1 MQSLFEVIGPIM
13 VGPSSSHTAGM
24 VRIGLLANRYCQLTP
39 KDIRL
44 TLSHGM
50 RQTYRG
56 HRSDSALVAGIL
68 GLAADSPEIKNALA
82 IAKARG
88 MKVSVDFFAES
99 QAAPNTVQI
108 VLTDAEGNSRS
119 IRAVSVGG
127 GSVVVRQLDGKD
139 VEIDPVWECG
149 ATVCEDFTF
158 ERYED
163 VVAYCR
169 EHALTLPQLA
179 VLYETRR
186 SGFSEETV
194 RTLMKKQI
202 AIMKQAAAKGISEK
216 NEMLYGLTP
225 GDDGKRL
232 YERAKNGQSLS
243 GGRIMTAVARAV
255 GVMERNASMGCI
267 VAAPT
272 AGSAGIIPGCL
283 LTLQEEMGF
292 DDDRLA
298 DALFVSAFTGVIL
311 AHRNVSFSG
320 SVGGCQ
326 GEVGVSSAIAA
337 AGITSLC
344 TQDAETAFQA
354 AAMCMKNLLGLVC
367 DPIAG
372 PIEVPCI
379 KRNAV
384 GVANAFVSADMALAG
399 VRSYIPPDEV
409 VDALI
414 DVQKRMPTELKCT
427 VTGGLACTQ
436 TAQCLRRK
444 LESELQK

>member
-24 VRIGLLANRYCQLTP
+24 VRIGLLANRYCQITP
-39 KDIRL
+39 KTIRL
-44 TLSHGM
+44 TLSHSM

-68 GLAADSPEIKNALA
+68 GLAADSPEIKNALSV
-82 IAKARG
+82 AKERG
-88 MKVSVDFFAES
+88 IEVSVDFFTED
-99 QAAPNTVQI
+99 QAAPNTVHI
-108 VLTDAEGNSRS
+108 VLTDTAGISRS
-119 IRAVSVGG
+119 IRAVSIGG
-127 GSVVVRQLDGKD
+127 GSVVVCRLNGED

-149 ATVCEDFTF
+149 ATVSEEFTF
-158 ERYED
+158 DRYED
-163 VVAYCR
+163 VIAYCR
-169 EHALTLPQLA
+169 EHDLTLPQLA
-179 VLYETRR
+179 VLYESRR
-186 SGFSEETV
+186 SGFTEEEI
-194 RTLMKKQI
+194 RSLMEKQI
-202 AIMKQAAAKGISEK
+202 AVMKQSAAKGISAK

-232 YERAKNGQSLS
+232 YDRAQKGQTLS
-243 GGRIMTAVARAV
+243 GSRIMTAVARAI
-255 GVMERNASMGCI
+255 GIMEHNASMGCI

-283 LTLQEEMGF
+283 LTLQEELGF
-292 DDDRLA
+292 DDDQLA
-298 DALFVSAFTGVIL
+298 DALFVSAFTGVVM

-337 AGITSLC
+337 AGIASLC
-344 TQDAETAFQA
+344 TEDPGVVFEA
-354 AAMCMKNLLGLVC
+354 AAMCLKNLLGLTC

-379 KRNAV
+379 KRNAI

-399 VRSYIPPDEV
+399 VKSYIPPDEV

-414 DVQKRMPTELKCT
+414 DVQKRMPPALKCT

-436 TAQCLRRK
+436 TAKCLRQK
-444 LESELQK
+444 LQKELEE

>member
-1 MQSLFEVIGPIM
+1 MQSLFEIIGPIM

-24 VRIGLLANRYCQLTP
+24 VRIGLLANRYCQITP
-39 KDIRL
+39 KTIHI
-44 TLSHGM
+44 TLSYGM

-56 HRSDSALVAGIL
+56 HRSDGALVAGIL

-82 IAKARG
+82 IAKERG
-88 MKVSVDFFAES
+88 IEISVDFFAET
-99 QAAPNTVQI
+99 QVAPNTVHI
-108 VLTDAEGNSRS
+108 VLTDFAGNSRS

-139 VEIDPVWECG
+139 VDIDPVWECG
-149 ATVCEDFTF
+149 ATVSEEFTF
-158 ERYED
+158 DRYDD
-163 VVAYCR
+163 VTAYCR
-169 EHALTLPQLA
+169 KHDLTLPQLA
-179 VLYETRR
+179 VLYESKR
-186 SGFSEETV
+186 SGFTEEEI
-194 RTLMKKQI
+194 RSLMEKQI
-202 AIMKQAAAKGISEK
+202 AVMKQSAVKGVSAK
-216 NEMLYGLTP
+216 NEMLYGLTS

-232 YERAKNGQSLS
+232 YDRAQKGQTLS
-243 GGRIMTAVARAV
+243 GSRIMTAVARAI
-255 GVMERNASMGCI
+255 GIMEHNASMGCI

-283 LTLQEEMGF
+283 LTMQEELDF
-292 DDDRLA
+292 DDAKLA
-298 DALFVSAFTGVIL
+298 DALFVSAFAGVIM

-326 GEVGVSSAIAA
+326 GEVGVSSALAA
-337 AGITSLC
+337 AGLTSLY
-344 TQDAETAFQA
+344 TQDPETVFNASA
-354 AAMCMKNLLGLVC
+354 ICLKNLLGLTC

-379 KRNAV
+379 KRNAI

-399 VRSYIPPDEV
+399 IKSYIPPDEV

-414 DVQKRMPTELKCT
+414 DVQKRMPAALRCT

-436 TAQCLRRK
+436 TAQCLRQK
-444 LESELQK
+444 LQKELEK